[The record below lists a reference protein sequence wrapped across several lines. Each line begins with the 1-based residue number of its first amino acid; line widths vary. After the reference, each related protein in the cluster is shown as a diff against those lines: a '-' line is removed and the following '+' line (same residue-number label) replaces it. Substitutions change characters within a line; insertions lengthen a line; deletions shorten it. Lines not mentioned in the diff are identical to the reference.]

1 MTLNTIANIFVYGA
15 RGHGKV
21 VADILQVG
29 GQRVCGFIDDC
40 AESVEPQVLA
50 LPVCGGFEW
59 LKHRSQQTPVV
70 VVLGIGKNE
79 ARQEVAERCRSAGI
93 KLLTAIHPDAVVS
106 TSARIG
112 DGTVIMARAV
122 VNPDAII
129 GECAVVNTGA
139 VVEHD
144 CVIGDYAHLSPNS
157 SMGGAARL
165 GALSWL
171 GMSAAIIHG
180 VSVGVGTVVGA
191 GAVVIRDLPDSVVAV
206 GVPARICSEAREN
219 ASG

>member
-1 MTLNTIANIFVYGA
+1 LNTTANIFVYGA

-21 VADILQVG
+21 VADILQAC
-29 GQRVCGFIDDC
+29 GQRVCGFIDDG
-40 AESVEPQVLA
+40 ADSIGSQVLG
-50 LPVCGGFEW
+50 LPVCGGFTW
-59 LKHRSQQTPVV
+59 LKDRTQQTPVA

-79 ARQEVAERCRSAGI
+79 ARKEVAERCRSAGI
-93 KLLTAIHPDAVVS
+93 KLLTAIHPGAVVS

-122 VNPDAII
+122 VNPDSII

-144 CVIGDYAHLSPNS
+144 CVVGDYAHLSPNS

-191 GAVVIRDLPDSVVAV
+191 GAVVIRDLPDRVVAI
-206 GVPARICSEAREN
+206 GVPARIRRETREDAAR
-219 ASG
+219 